1 MYSRKNFLINKVD
14 SDKIINCLNTNN
26 IYARKYY
33 PPLNYIF
40 PFFKRKFINYEPLY
54 NKLINFWVGD
64 EINLK
69 DILKIKKILK
79 TKFDVN

>member
-40 PFFKRKFINYEPLY
+40 TFFKRKFINYEPLY